1 MLVRLFFAIA
11 QELLVLNK
19 GQITNNPFNLGDTA
33 MTTETN
39 NQEDSSVKIEITP
52 QNMAAET
59 NDVDDTS
66 IKIEIIPQSSEMVEN
81 QMSGDGDL
89 ALETKA
95 LIDAIRKRAQS
106 EAVSAG
112 TLTRETY
119 LNAVR
124 KVRESLEDNQLIER
138 DRIEYSWQ
146 MLQKEAEKNFELIT
160 KEVADLGDRLTDAAK
175 AAWDAFTAPRSREDR

>member
-1 MLVRLFFAIA
+1 
-11 QELLVLNK
+11 
-19 GQITNNPFNLGDTA
+19 
-33 MTTETN
+33 MTTDN

-66 IKIEIIPQSSEMVEN
+66 IKIEIIPQSGEMVEN
-81 QMSGDGDL
+81 QMSGDGDI

-146 MLQKEAEKNFELIT
+146 MLQKEAEKNFESIT

-175 AAWDAFTAPRSREDR
+175 AAWDAFTAPRSRADR